1 MLAHLPHSRRLASLP
16 THPPLLDPCS
26 PPARPAQADL
36 CLAELRDDY
45 GVFVNDKLK
54 GWRADGGIFPTHA
67 RVEGDADA
75 SPAGAAL
82 DQARRH
88 PARGTRHPVPRTP
101 APPRPR
107 PPPRSTLASTP
118 QAAVLDLIAARAA
131 AKKARDYA
139 AADAAVAALLEEHAV
154 VLDDKR
160 GTWRA
165 VLLLSGFYRVGPTPE
180 PSVADAV
187 PPLLAALAAAREDG
201 ARREADATLDE
212 LEELGV
218 GVDEDLCTW
227 RVLRTDAGGRPYP
240 ARPDPARPGRG
251 ARGRGRAG
259 GRGRGGGRGGGW

>member
-1 MLAHLPHSRRLASLP
+1 M
-16 THPPLLDPCS
+16 
-26 PPARPAQADL
+26 
-36 CLAELRDDY
+36 
-45 GVFVNDKLK
+45 
-54 GWRADGGIFPTHA
+54 
-67 RVEGDADA
+67 
-75 SPAGAAL
+75 
-82 DQARRH
+82 
-88 PARGTRHPVPRTP
+88 
-101 APPRPR
+101 
-107 PPPRSTLASTP
+107 
-118 QAAVLDLIAARAA
+118 LDLIAARAA

-165 VLLLSGFYRVGPTPE
+165 VLLLSGFYRVGHTPE